1 MRSLLLVEDE
11 EDARE
16 LLARGLLRVGYAT
29 VAVGDAA
36 AARQALEANVFDA
49 AVVDVVLGDDQHGG
63 LDLLPDL
70 TALAGRP
77 PIIVITAFADVAKV
91 KTALNR
97 GAAYLLEKPFS
108 VPELRSVLDR
118 VLADADSSRHF
129 VDRAL
134 SRAKLTDKELAIA
147 RLLLK
152 GLPSS
157 EIARLENNSEKTI
170 RQHLTQIYA
179 KCGVASRAELF
190 SWVFPS

>member
-1 MRSLLLVEDE
+1 MRNLLLVEDE

-16 LLARGLLRVGYAT
+16 LLARGLERAGFRC
-29 VAVGDAA
+29 VAVGDVV
-36 AARQALEANVFDA
+36 AARAALAETVFDV
-49 AVVDVVLGDDQHGG
+49 AVLDVVLGEDQHGG
-63 LDLLPDL
+63 LTLLPEI
-70 TALAGRP
+70 TGRAEKP
-77 PIIVITAFADVAKV
+77 PVVVITAFADLAKV
-91 KTALNR
+91 KLALNG
-97 GAAYLLEKPFS
+97 GAAFLLEKPFS
-108 VPELRSVLDR
+108 VPELRAVLER
-118 VLADADSSRHF
+118 VLADADSSKHF

-134 SRAKLTDKELAIA
+134 SRARLTDKELAIA

-179 KCGVASRAELF
+179 KCGVTSRSELF